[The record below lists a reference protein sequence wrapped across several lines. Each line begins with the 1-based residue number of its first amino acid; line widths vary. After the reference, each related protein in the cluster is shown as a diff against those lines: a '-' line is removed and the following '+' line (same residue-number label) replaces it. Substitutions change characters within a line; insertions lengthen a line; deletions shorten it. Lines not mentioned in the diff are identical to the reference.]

1 MLFIVTPVFNRK
13 KFTYNYLQSL
23 KDQTFKDFKVIIVD
37 DGSTDGTSK
46 MIKNDFPKVI
56 LIETEG
62 NLWWSESTNLG
73 IKHAISMGA
82 SQIITMNNDTLL
94 ESTLLNDLL
103 LYSKDHPKT
112 LLMPVGLHYE
122 TKVIIDGGWN
132 INWKTAKYRNMSY
145 QIKNSNGKNFHNVNV
160 APGRCLLIPV
170 EVFNKIGFFEANKF
184 PQAIADFDFTSKANR
199 FGFDI
204 IVCHDAKVMLYPLD
218 SGSVDIIINKSI
230 KNYFLHLFGRKGL
243 GNLKWFILFAIRNSP
258 KRYLITFLIFGIF
271 RRLLN
276 YFTVKPKQR
285 GMKR

>member
-1 MLFIVTPVFNRK
+1 
-13 KFTYNYLQSL
+13 
-23 KDQTFKDFKVIIVD
+23 
-37 DGSTDGTSK
+37 
-46 MIKNDFPKVI
+46 
-56 LIETEG
+56 
-62 NLWWSESTNLG
+62 
-73 IKHAISMGA
+73 
-82 SQIITMNNDTLL
+82 
-94 ESTLLNDLL
+94 
-103 LYSKDHPKT
+103 
-112 LLMPVGLHYE
+112 
-122 TKVIIDGGWN
+122 
-132 INWKTAKYRNMSY
+132 MSY
-145 QIKNSNGKNFHNVNV
+145 QIENSNGKNFHNVNV

-170 EVFNKIGFFEANKF
+170 EVFNKIGFFDANKF

-258 KRYLITFLIFGIF
+258 KRYLITFITLGVI